1 MAWNLLRAD
10 PSEIFARPSSA
21 GSESECTMRKR
32 SVASVASGRRS
43 FLASLG
49 GLAGT
54 ALLGQSVRAQEAQ
67 GTPAWT
73 PPPIPQPLPDPA
85 GTPPPIVG
93 AEPES
98 EAPVSGAPTSLEQ
111 PSAAG
116 IPGVGEGT
124 PTTGGEFPA
133 TNPQQPAQPIATPVV
148 AEAGEPEVTPA
159 VTVVITPDFA
169 FDPAEVRIRTGEA
182 VEWRNEGRSPQTV
195 TGDPGWAADNSL
207 VTLPEGAEPW
217 DSGVLNSGDSFVQV
231 FEIPGE
237 YSYVSLPQ
245 EQNGM
250 TGRVIVEP

>member
-1 MAWNLLRAD
+1 MLRTG
-10 PSEIFARPSSA
+10 PSEIFAQPSSA
-21 GSESECTMRKR
+21 RSESECTMRKS

-54 ALLGQSVRAQEAQ
+54 ALLGNRVLAQEADA
-67 GTPAWT
+67 TPAWA

-93 AEPES
+93 AEPEA

-116 IPGVGEGT
+116 TPGAGEGT
-124 PTTGGEFPA
+124 PTTGGEVPA
-133 TNPQQPAQPIATPVV
+133 TNPQQPAQPLATPVA
-148 AEAGEPEVTPA
+148 AEDEEPEVTPA

-169 FDPAEVRIRTGEA
+169 FDPAEVTIRAGEA
-182 VEWRNEGRSPQTV
+182 VEWRNEGRAPQTV

-217 DSGVLNSGDSFVQV
+217 DSGILNFGDSFVQV
-231 FEIPGE
+231 FEVPGE
-237 YSYVSLPQ
+237 YTYVSLPQ